1 MLSTIHIDGA
11 ALRHNYLAFCAIAGK
26 DRVAP
31 VLKSNA
37 YGHGL
42 ATVYTAL
49 KSEDP
54 AWLCVNYVRE
64 AAELRGLGFAGRLLV
79 VGPAVPRELGACAQL
94 NAEPVI
100 GNDDVLKAWLALK
113 DRPIMHVKFDTGM
126 GRQGFKADEAAAV
139 VHKLASHKQQVAGV
153 CTHFANVEDVTDQ
166 DYAKEQLRQLEVAA
180 AAFKAAKMNV
190 MVHAAS
196 SASTL
201 IMPESRLQLE
211 RMGISL
217 YGVWPSQAT
226 RISYLQLTGRVLE
239 LKPALSW
246 RTEVTSVKAVA
257 SGQFIGYGCTYRAN
271 HDMTVAV
278 LPVGYFEGYP
288 RLAGN
293 HGSYVL
299 IKGQRC
305 PIVGR
310 ICMNMMMV
318 DVTHIKGIKMG
329 DPVTLIGQDGK
340 ETAHAHDVA
349 AWAQTIHY
357 ELLSRLHPDIP
368 RQLAPSEG

>member
-1 MLSTIHIDGA
+1 MLSTIHIDAA
-11 ALRHNYLAFCAIAGK
+11 ALRHNYRAFASLAGK

-42 ATVYTAL
+42 EAVYTAI
-49 KSEDP
+49 KSENP
-54 AWLCVNYVRE
+54 AWICVNYVTE
-64 AAELRGLGFAGRLLV
+64 AAALRRLGFAGRLLV
-79 VGPAVPRELGACAQL
+79 VGPAVARELATCAALQ
-94 NAEPVI
+94 AEPVI
-100 GNDDVLKAWLALK
+100 GNDEVLKAWLALGQ
-113 DRPIMHVKFDTGM
+113 RPVMHVKFDTGM
-126 GRQGFKADEAAAV
+126 GRQGFAPKDAAV
-139 VHKLASHKQQVAGV
+139 VARQLVSHKGAIAGL

-166 DYAKEQLRQLEVAA
+166 DYAKEQLRQLEAAGAAFAA
-180 AAFKAAKMNV
+180 AGITV
-190 MVHAAS
+190 MRHAAS

-201 IMPESRLQLE
+201 IMPESRLGLE
-211 RMGISL
+211 RVGVSL

-226 RISYLQLTGRVLE
+226 RISYLQLTGNVLD
-239 LKPALSW
+239 LKPALTW
-246 RTEVTSVKAVA
+246 RTEVTTVKPVA

-271 HDMTVAV
+271 HDLVVAV

-318 DVTHIKGIKMG
+318 DVTHIKGIAVG
-329 DPVTLIGQDGK
+329 DSATLIGQDGR
-340 ETAHAHDVA
+340 ETVHAHEVA

-357 ELLSRLHPDIP
+357 ELLSRLHPEIP
-368 RQLAPSEG
+368 RLLVEG